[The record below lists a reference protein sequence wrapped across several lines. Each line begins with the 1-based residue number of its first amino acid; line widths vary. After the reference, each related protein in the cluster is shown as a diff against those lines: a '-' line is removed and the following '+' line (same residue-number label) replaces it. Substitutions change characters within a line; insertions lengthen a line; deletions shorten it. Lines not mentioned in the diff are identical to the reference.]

1 MKLIPKR
8 FKKRLYFRK
17 DVDGVPLSGKKGG
30 RVKKQ
35 IMEARLIDKELQNYA
50 YR

>member
-1 MKLIPKR
+1 MKLIPRK
-8 FKKRLYFRK
+8 FKKRLQIKK
-17 DVDGVPLSGKKGG
+17 DVDGVSLSGKKGG

-35 IMEARLIDKELQNYA
+35 IMEARLIDRELQGYA